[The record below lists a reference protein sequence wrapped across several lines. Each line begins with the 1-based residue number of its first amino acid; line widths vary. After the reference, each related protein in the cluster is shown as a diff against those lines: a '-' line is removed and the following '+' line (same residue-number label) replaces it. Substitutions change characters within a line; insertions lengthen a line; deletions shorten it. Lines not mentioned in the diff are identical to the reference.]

1 MIDTIQRPL
10 FVGVIGAGRLG
21 GFHAQKLANNPNV
34 KLLGVADPDPA
45 ARKRVALECGTESFA
60 DPMAMLDF
68 LRADDMPLDAVVVA
82 APSLHHHAIGMDCLR
97 RGVHVLMEKPLAR
110 TTREADELLHAAAAH
125 GAVLQV
131 GHVERFNPATRTA
144 FPHLD
149 SPRLIEASR
158 TSGFT
163 FRSMDIGVVLDLM
176 IHDIDLVLSLNGSPI
191 SRVAASGMTLMGGH
205 EDVADARI
213 EFTDGCV
220 ATLHA
225 SRVSHTA
232 ARRMR
237 VVTSNAM
244 ATIDFAARRT
254 ELVRPS
260 RALLDGQL
268 GADSL
273 SPEELEHLKS
283 NLHEQHLP
291 LEIFEDD
298 AVDALTLEQSEFFDA
313 IQTNRFPRVSGR
325 EGRDAVALAHAIL
338 DDIERNAAGGDHEG
352 EPLVKRAPVPFP
364 GVSPAPGWN
373 IITDAPAQE
382 KESEAARF
390 DENDLDETQRK
401 AG

>member
-1 MIDTIQRPL
+1 MIDMVQRSL
-10 FVGVIGAGRLG
+10 RVGVIGAGRLG
-21 GFHAQKLANNPNV
+21 GFHAQKLANNPDV
-34 KLLGVADPDPA
+34 ELIGVADPHMA
-45 ARKRVALECGTESFA
+45 AGKRVAQECGTESFA
-60 DPMAMLDF
+60 DPTAMLDF
-68 LRADDMPLDAVVVA
+68 LQADELSLDAVVVA
-82 APSLHHHAIGMDCLR
+82 APSLHHHAIGMECLR
-97 RGVHVLMEKPLAR
+97 RGIHVLMEKPLAR
-110 TTREADELLHAAAAH
+110 TTREADELLHAASAN

-149 SPRLIEASR
+149 SPRLIEATR

-191 SRVAASGMTLMGGH
+191 RRVAATGMTLMGGH
-205 EDVADARI
+205 EDVAHARI

-220 ATLHA
+220 AVLHA

-237 VVTSNAM
+237 VLASNAM

-260 RALLDGQL
+260 QALLDGRL
-268 GADSL
+268 GSDSL
-273 SPEELEHLKS
+273 SPEELERLKS
-283 NLHEQHLP
+283 NLHDEHLP

-313 IQTNRFPRVSGR
+313 IRTNRFPRVSGR

-338 DDIERNAAGGDHEG
+338 DDIQRNASSEDDDSD
-352 EPLVKRAPVPFP
+352 PLVDRAPVPFP
-364 GVSPAPGWN
+364 GLSPAPGWN
-373 IITDAPAQE
+373 IISGAPSQE
-382 KESEAARF
+382 EDSEAARL
-390 DENDLDETQRK
+390 DDDDLDETQRK